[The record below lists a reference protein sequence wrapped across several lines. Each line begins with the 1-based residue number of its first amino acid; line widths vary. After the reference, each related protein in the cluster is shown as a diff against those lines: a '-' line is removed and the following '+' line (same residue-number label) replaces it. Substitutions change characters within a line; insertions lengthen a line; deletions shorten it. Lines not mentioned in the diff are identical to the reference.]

1 MSIEGGAFIC
11 GSHEFETDD
20 VKTWDRHCYE
30 FKHTVDTVQ
39 QCKKCGQW
47 NEAKELPY
55 PERFVE
61 RSNSN
66 KEEDANVIVLKCPK
80 CEQENIHEEI

>member
-11 GSHEFETDD
+11 YIHEFETMS
-20 VKTWDRHCYE
+20 VKKWDQHMSE
-30 FKHTVDTVQ
+30 EEHELEVTQ

-47 NEAKELPY
+47 NKETLPTH

-61 RSNSN
+61 RMHSN
-66 KEEDANVIVLKCPK
+66 KPEDANVIVLKCPN
-80 CEQENIHEEI
+80 CEQ